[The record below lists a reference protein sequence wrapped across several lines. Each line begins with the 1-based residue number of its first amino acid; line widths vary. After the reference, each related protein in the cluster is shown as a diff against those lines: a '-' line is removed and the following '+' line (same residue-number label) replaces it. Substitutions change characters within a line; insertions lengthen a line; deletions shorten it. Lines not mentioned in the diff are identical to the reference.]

1 MMTEIEFE
9 ATARE
14 GFNRIA
20 LVSECLC
27 DLETPLSVYLKLAG
41 RDNDTFLLE
50 SAEGGKSFSRY
61 SFVGLKAHIK
71 IVSHLTDTGFCT
83 QVLTDGKETERDT
96 KTNPLNFVQR
106 FIKRCRVALPKGLP
120 RLTGG
125 LVGYFGYDTVRM
137 IERSKLGRN
146 KAGGIGVP
154 DICLLLCEELVV
166 IDSFKG
172 RMYIVINA
180 DPSVPG
186 AYSAAVRRIRSLKQ
200 ALARPVEAPYAAGG
214 IVHESERPF
223 DRENYL
229 KAVRKAK
236 DYILAGDCMQVQ
248 IGQRIERSFTESP
261 ISLYRALR
269 SLNPSPYMYYYNFG
283 DHFVV
288 GASPEIL
295 VRQEL
300 RDGKRIATIRPIA
313 GTRPRGV
320 DVQDDRRLAEELLHD
335 PKERA
340 EHLMLI
346 DLARNDIGRIA
357 KPGTVR
363 VTDKYAIERYSQVQ
377 HLVSHVEGELLDGLD
392 NIDVLKAT
400 FPAGTLTGAP
410 KVRAMEIIDELEP
423 VSRGIYGGAVG
434 YISFAGDM
442 DLAIAIRT
450 AVIKDK
456 RLYAQAAAGIVAD
469 SIPEMEYAETEHKAR
484 AVLRAA
490 EQAEAGFETGL

>member
-1 MMTEIEFE
+1 M
-9 ATARE
+9 
-14 GFNRIA
+14 
-20 LVSECLC
+20 
-27 DLETPLSVYLKLAG
+27 
-41 RDNDTFLLE
+41 
-50 SAEGGKSFSRY
+50 
-61 SFVGLKAHIK
+61 
-71 IVSHLTDTGFCT
+71 
-83 QVLTDGKETERDT
+83 
-96 KTNPLNFVQR
+96 
-106 FIKRCRVALPKGLP
+106 
-120 RLTGG
+120 
-125 LVGYFGYDTVRM
+125 
-137 IERSKLGRN
+137 
-146 KAGGIGVP
+146 
-154 DICLLLCEELVV
+154 
-166 IDSFKG
+166 
-172 RMYIVINA
+172 
-180 DPSVPG
+180 
-186 AYSAAVRRIRSLKQ
+186 
-200 ALARPVEAPYAAGG
+200 
-214 IVHESERPF
+214 
-223 DRENYL
+223 

-248 IGQRIERSFTESP
+248 IGQRIERCFTESP

-313 GTRPRGV
+313 GTRPREV

-363 VTDKYAIERYSQVQ
+363 VTDQYAIERYSQVQ

>member
-1 MMTEIEFE
+1 MMTEIEFD
-9 ATARE
+9 ALKQE
-14 GFNRIA
+14 GYNRIA

-41 RDNDTFLLE
+41 HDTDSFLLE
-50 SAEGGKSFSRY
+50 SAEGGKQFSRY
-61 SFVGLKAHIK
+61 SFVGLKARTK
-71 IVSHLTDTGFCT
+71 LVCNKTETGFHNA
-83 QVLTDGKETERDT
+83 VISDGVVVRCDETENGLDFVR
-96 KTNPLNFVQR
+96 NFLKQ
-106 FIKRCRVALPKGLP
+106 FKVAVPKGLP

-137 IERSKLGRN
+137 IETAKLSPQ
-146 KAGGIGVP
+146 KPSGIDVP
-154 DICLLLCEELVV
+154 DICLLFCEELVV

-172 RMYIVINA
+172 RLYFVINA
-180 DPSVPG
+180 DATQTG
-186 AYSAAVRRIRSLKQ
+186 AYAAAAQRIRRLKESLV
-200 ALARPVEAPYAAGG
+200 RPIEAPYSGAGL
-214 IVHESERPF
+214 VHEPQRPF
-223 DRENYL
+223 AKKDFL
-229 KAVRKAK
+229 AAVGKAK
-236 DYILAGDCMQVQ
+236 QYIEAGDCMQVQ
-248 IGQRIERSFTESP
+248 IGQRIEKTFTEHP
-261 ISLYRALR
+261 ISLYRSLR
-269 SLNPSPYMYYYNFG
+269 SLNPASYMYYYNFG

-295 VRQEL
+295 VRSERRGDQQM
-300 RDGKRIATIRPIA
+300 IVIRPIA
-313 GTRPRGV
+313 GTRPRGA
-320 DVQDDRRLAEELLHD
+320 DVESDRRLARELLND

-363 VTDKYAIERYSQVQ
+363 VTESYAVERYSQVQ
-377 HLVSHVEGELLDGLD
+377 HLVSQVEGQLLDGLD

-423 VSRGIYGGAVG
+423 VGRGIYGGAVG
-434 YISFAGDM
+434 YISFDGDM

-450 AVIKDK
+450 GVIKDK
-456 RLYAQAAAGIVAD
+456 RLYVQAAAGIVAD
-469 SIPEMEYAETEHKAR
+469 SIPEAEHNETEIKAR

-490 EQAEAGFETGL
+490 QAAENGLDAAF

>member
-9 ATARE
+9 ALRQE

-41 RDNDTFLLE
+41 HETDTFLLE
-50 SAEGGKSFSRY
+50 SAEGGKQFSRY
-61 SFVGLKAHIK
+61 SFVGLKARTKLICSK
-71 IVSHLTDTGFCT
+71 TDKGFRNA
-83 QVLTDGKETERDT
+83 VITEGITVNSDES
-96 KTNPLNFVQR
+96 TNGLEFVRNFLKQ
-106 FIKRCRVALPKGLP
+106 FKVAVPKGFP

-137 IERSKLGRN
+137 IETDKLGR
-146 KAGGIGVP
+146 KKPSGLDVP
-154 DICLLLCEELVV
+154 DICLLLCEELAV

-172 RMYIVINA
+172 RLYFVINVDA
-180 DPSVPG
+180 TQTG
-186 AYSAAVRRIRSLKQ
+186 AYASAVERIRRLREN
-200 ALARPVEAPYAAGG
+200 LMRPIEAPYCGAGL
-214 IVHESERPF
+214 VHEPHRPF
-223 DRENYL
+223 ARKDFL
-229 KAVRKAK
+229 AAVRKAK
-236 DYILAGDCMQVQ
+236 QYIEAGDCMQVQ
-248 IGQRIERSFTESP
+248 IGQRIEKTFTENP
-261 ISLYRALR
+261 ISLYRSLR
-269 SLNPSPYMYYYNFG
+269 SLNPASYMYYYNFG
-283 DHFVV
+283 DHFVI

-295 VRQEL
+295 VRSEK
-300 RDGKRIATIRPIA
+300 RDDRRMVVIRPIA
-313 GTRPRGV
+313 GTRPRGA
-320 DVQDDRRLAEELLHD
+320 DVETDRRLARELLND

-363 VTDKYAIERYSQVQ
+363 VTESYAIERYSQVQ
-377 HLVSHVEGELLDGLD
+377 HLVSQVEGELLNGLD

-423 VSRGIYGGAVG
+423 VGRGIYGGAVG
-434 YISFAGDM
+434 YLSFDGDM

-450 AVIKDK
+450 GVIKDK
-456 RLYAQAAAGIVAD
+456 RLYVQAAAGIVAD
-469 SIPEMEYAETEHKAR
+469 SVPESEYNETEIKAR
-484 AVLRAA
+484 AVLKAA
-490 EQAEAGFETGL
+490 QTAENGLDAVF